1 MKKSSC
7 LNQKLRL
14 CVLSRVM
21 YKSVMV
27 SSKSYERFLMLS
39 GSALLV
45 LYDIY
50 IFFFFHS
57 VIALKEI
64 LAHAAGNLLRGL

>member
-1 MKKSSC
+1 
-7 LNQKLRL
+7 
-14 CVLSRVM
+14 M

-50 IFFFFHS
+50 IYIFFHS